1 MSRTV
6 KSLLLALAATGL
18 CLAGRATAQ
27 DMPASVFRSST
38 KRVHEGGAVDYRE
51 YYAEEPAKPKFEDA
65 TADAP
70 KTEEK
75 PAAEGTEEP
84 AAEEEAKDDANPCGD
99 PWTLQS
105 VLTPCLGENTQWKY
119 GGWIEAGV
127 TGNDHG
133 VVSLTGNLPV
143 AFNYASDG
151 AMLNQAWAFA
161 ERTAKT
167 DGCGMD
173 WGFRADYIF
182 GTDAFFTQAFGDI
195 GYDNNWDASLQYG
208 SA

>member
-1 MSRTV
+1 MKLS
-6 KSLLLALAATGL
+6 KYAFGIALAGLLSAGPVWAANGEYQPTVAAT
-18 CLAGRATAQ
+18 
-27 DMPASVFRSST
+27 PAEYDS
-38 KRVHEGGAVDYRE
+38 
-51 YYAEEPAKPKFEDA
+51 YYAADQPA
-65 TADAP
+65 AP
-70 KTEEK
+70 SPSDEK
-75 PAAEGTEEP
+75 KAAPAPAPAAEAP
-84 AAEEEAKDDANPCGD
+84 AEEEKKDDANPCGE

-105 VLTPCLGENTQWKY
+105 YLTPCLGENTQWKY

-151 AMLNQAWAFA
+151 VMLNQAWAFA